1 MYEDKLA
8 STDAII
14 KHLFDPRFNNKFIPL
29 QGKYLYLQHYLELN
43 WPNICGLNL
52 AKHCSIERLA
62 GNELHIRTAN
72 SMLANELY
80 MMQSLFLQ
88 KLNAYLLGAIVIKKL
103 YFHTGGFYRKQAKVL
118 PKLQQESYKPIEY
131 TTCPKCGARMEKGL
145 AMCSVCDRQERE
157 KMRQNLAELL
167 RVQPWLTYEDCK
179 AYYDCDKIIFTAVK
193 DNLKNYYFERV
204 RLGFADKKE
213 CLLAVLF
220 LTEKQPEEMTT
231 SFYENALAYLRRDQ
245 SVLAFGSR
253 LYGKK

>member
-1 MYEDKLA
+1 
-8 STDAII
+8 
-14 KHLFDPRFNNKFIPL
+14 
-29 QGKYLYLQHYLELN
+29 
-43 WPNICGLNL
+43 
-52 AKHCSIERLA
+52 
-62 GNELHIRTAN
+62 
-72 SMLANELY
+72 
-80 MMQSLFLQ
+80 
-88 KLNAYLLGAIVIKKL
+88 
-103 YFHTGGFYRKQAKVL
+103 
-118 PKLQQESYKPIEY
+118 
-131 TTCPKCGARMEKGL
+131 
-145 AMCSVCDRQERE
+145 
-157 KMRQNLAELL
+157 MRQNLAELL